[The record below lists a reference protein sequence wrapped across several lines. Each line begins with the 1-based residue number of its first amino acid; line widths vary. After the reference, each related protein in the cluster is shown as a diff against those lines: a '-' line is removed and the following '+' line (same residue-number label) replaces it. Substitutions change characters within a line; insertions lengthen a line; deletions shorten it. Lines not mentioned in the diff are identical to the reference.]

1 MQLSVKLSFI
11 RACLAGHKN
20 AQACGQI
27 ALASCYASFVF
38 RETAWTRYV
47 SGVAMFSSLISVCF
61 FSSSYFFFFLS
72 RRRNLMYQNLCN
84 RFPYLSW
91 CVALAHVFGY
101 YRLYKF
107 NHTRY
112 FELMSQNFR
121 CSGVS
126 YKISKKERVLPRQ
139 GHAARGVFRHCK

>member
-1 MQLSVKLSFI
+1 
-11 RACLAGHKN
+11 
-20 AQACGQI
+20 
-27 ALASCYASFVF
+27 
-38 RETAWTRYV
+38 
-47 SGVAMFSSLISVCF
+47 MFSSLISVCF
-61 FSSSYFFFFLS
+61 FSSSYFFFFFLS

-139 GHAARGVFRHCK
+139 GHAARGVFRHCKWTVITIIIIITILMINTVIKSHTLTLHTSPQSFTR